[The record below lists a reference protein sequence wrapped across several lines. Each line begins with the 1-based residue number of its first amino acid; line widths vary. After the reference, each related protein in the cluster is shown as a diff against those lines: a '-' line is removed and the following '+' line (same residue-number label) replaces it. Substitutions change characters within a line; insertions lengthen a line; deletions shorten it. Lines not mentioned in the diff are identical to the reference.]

1 MSNAAA
7 LKSARKKL
15 KKTLNKSTT
24 KNDDENDD
32 DDHDVNGNVDVD
44 RLFGLRPRIPDAVYF
59 CSIEPPS
66 QSQQLAL
73 EMALR
78 QLQREDPSLRVRYDE
93 TTMQTVLGGMGELH
107 LEIVRSRLL
116 TEYKIDADLGPLQIA
131 YKETLDTIGAAAAA
145 SARQTHTFE
154 KEIGGSKQNVFLDM
168 SVVVAD
174 DSIFGGEMELF
185 RLDTSPEATQRLSL
199 VRPRFLQLV
208 RKGAVAALER
218 GGPKVGGPL
227 LNVQCVLHDFR
238 IGRGTADSFVMA
250 AVAQCIQKVMDNFAR
265 HDANENN

>member
-1 MSNAAA
+1 MNNAAA

-15 KKTLNKSTT
+15 KKSLNKSII
-24 KNDDENDD
+24 KKEDD
-32 DDHDVNGNVDVD
+32 DDDGDGDGDDDDDDVD

-73 EMALR
+73 ETALR

-93 TTMQTVLGGMGELH
+93 ATMQTVLGGMGELH

-116 TEYKIDADLGPLQIA
+116 TEYKIDADLGQLQIA
-131 YKETLDTIGAAAAA
+131 YKETLNTDAIRDTIA
-145 SARQTHTFE
+145 FE
-154 KEIGGSKQNVFLDM
+154 KEIAGSRQQVFVDM
-168 SVVVAD
+168 SLVSSSSSSSGTTTD
-174 DSIFGGEMELF
+174 LF
-185 RLDTSPEATQRLSL
+185 RMDSSPEATQRLSL

-208 RKGAVAALER
+208 RKGALAALER

-227 LNVQCVLHDFR
+227 IDVQCILHDFR

-250 AVAQCIQKVMDNFAR
+250 VVAQCIQKV
-265 HDANENN
+265 